1 MNRLTIEKKESD
13 YYTVEVDAHSFESQ
27 DIPGAL
33 EIVSITP
40 ELKDDVLRLLS
51 VLFEELKAEYVIV
64 ERFGEL
70 WYASAT
76 VPVVKNYTNNYY
88 NVEEYDLVSVL
99 AALETAVRSGW
110 DDESGLDSINRFLTW
125 AWFI

>member
-1 MNRLTIEKKESD
+1 MNRLTIEKKESN
-13 YYTVEVDAHSFESQ
+13 YYTVEVDEHSFESQ
-27 DIPGAL
+27 DISGAL
-33 EIVSITP
+33 ETVFIAP

-70 WYASAT
+70 WYASTT

-125 AWFI
+125 SWFI

>member
-13 YYTVEVDAHSFESQ
+13 YYTVEVDEHSFESQ

-76 VPVVKNYTNNYY
+76 VPVVKNYTNKYY
-88 NVEEYDLVSVL
+88 DVEEYDPISALR
-99 AALETAVRSGW
+99 ALETAIKEGW
-110 DDESGLDSINRFLTW
+110 DDECGLNTIDRVQRWS
-125 AWFI
+125 WFV